1 MPEQR
6 DAATI
11 NDLLDAAVAA
21 LGGARR
27 DGQVKMANAVGKAI
41 EHQRHLAVQ
50 AGTGTGK
57 SLGYLVPALHYTAA
71 NAPSLA
77 DGESDRRVIVS
88 TATLALQRQLI
99 ERDLPNL
106 TRALE
111 GKLPKVPKFA
121 ILKGRNNYLC
131 LRKVHEAAE
140 EPEGDA
146 LIDPGQ
152 LSHQAQQA
160 IRVHE
165 WAAETE
171 DGDRDRLEV
180 GVSDQVWRGVSVSS
194 RECIG
199 ASQCPFGQE
208 CFAEKARVKA
218 YEADVIVTN
227 HALLAIDAM
236 SPNNVLPA
244 HDVVI
249 VDEAHELED
258 RVTAVAT
265 AELSPATI
273 APLAKLAGKK
283 GSTAQSEKLREA
295 GDALGEQLN
304 ELNESWIG
312 RWKELPDGVT
322 AAIVELNSAA
332 SLMLMDLGSQRP
344 EPGSGRDASGS
355 PESGAADPDLML
367 ALAGLEEVVSACDRL
382 LEGFTIPDGR
392 EIPYDVV
399 WMTDPE
405 RGSRTLY
412 VAPLSVSGLLRSNLF
427 DECTTVLTSATLAIG
442 GKFDAMAARWG
453 LSLSDF
459 TAMDV
464 GSPFDYGKQGIL
476 CVAKDLPR
484 PSRDGTSP
492 AAYDAMEKLIMAA
505 GGRTL
510 GLFTSRRAAEAAA
523 EEMRGR
529 LPFDI
534 LVQGEDS
541 TGALV
546 DRFAANE
553 NICLFGTLSFWQG
566 VDVPGKSLSLVIID
580 KIPFPRPD
588 DPLMSARSEAADLA
602 KARSGFIAVSA
613 SHAALLLAQGVGR
626 LLRATND
633 RGVVAILDSR
643 VATARYG
650 SYLLASIPPM
660 WRTGDVDVAVKAL
673 KRLVQR

>member
-1 MPEQR
+1 MPEQH
-6 DAATI
+6 DAAAI
-11 NDLLDAAVAA
+11 VDLLDAAVAA

-27 DGQVKMANAVGKAI
+27 DGQVAMAKAVGTAI
-41 EHQRHLAVQ
+41 DKQRHLAVQ

-57 SLGYLVPALHYTAA
+57 SLGYLVPALHYTSS
-71 NAPSLA
+71 NEPSLA

-99 ERDLPNL
+99 ERDLPTL
-106 TRALE
+106 TKALAD
-111 GKLPKVPKFA
+111 KLPQVPKFA

-131 LRKVHEAAE
+131 LRKVKEAAE
-140 EPEGDA
+140 APEGDA
-146 LIDPGQ
+146 LIEPGQ
-152 LSHQAQQA
+152 LSRLAQEA
-160 IRVHE
+160 VRLHE
-165 WAAETE
+165 WADETE

-180 GVSDQVWRGVSVSS
+180 GVSDRAWRGVSTSS
-194 RECIG
+194 RECVG
-199 ASQCPFGQE
+199 ASQCPFGSE
-208 CFAEKARVKA
+208 CFAEKARNKA
-218 YEADVIVTN
+218 YEADVVVTN

-236 SPNNVLPA
+236 SPNNVLPT

-258 RVTAVAT
+258 RVTGVAT

-283 GSTAQSEKLREA
+283 GSTAAADSLREA

-304 ELNESWIG
+304 ELNETWIG
-312 RWKELPDGVT
+312 RWKELPDSVT

-332 SLMLMDLGSQRP
+332 GLMLLDLGGQRQ
-344 EPGSGRDASGS
+344 EVS
-355 PESGAADPDLML
+355 PESGPADPDLML

-392 EIPYDVV
+392 EIPFDVV
-399 WMTDPE
+399 WMTDPDK
-405 RGSRTLY
+405 GSRTLY
-412 VAPLSVSGLLRSNLF
+412 VAPLSVSGLLRTNLF

-442 GKFDAMAARWG
+442 GKFEAMATRWG
-453 LSLSDF
+453 LSPREF

-492 AAYDAMEKLIMAA
+492 EAFDAMEKLIMAA

-546 DRFAANE
+546 DRFAASE

-588 DPLMSARSEAADLA
+588 DPLMSARQEAADLN
-602 KARSGFIAVSA
+602 KPRSGFMAVSA

-626 LLRATND
+626 LLRATDD

-650 SYLLASIPPM
+650 SFLLASIPPM
-660 WRTGDVDVAVKAL
+660 WQTGSVDVAVNAL
-673 KRLVQR
+673 QRLVSAGRNRQ